1 MRDARK
7 NHSSK
12 LQSIPMEK
20 ILKAFRSMK
29 TVKAIPGLKWEQIPP
44 LNPEEADSTQKLHS
58 PHPSQVLMI
67 KSQSNLKPTDTHI
80 NIF

>member
-20 ILKAFRSMK
+20 ILKVFQSMK
-29 TVKAIPGLKWEQIPP
+29 TVKTTPGLKWELILP
-44 LNPEEADSTQKLHS
+44 LNPEEVDSTQKLHS